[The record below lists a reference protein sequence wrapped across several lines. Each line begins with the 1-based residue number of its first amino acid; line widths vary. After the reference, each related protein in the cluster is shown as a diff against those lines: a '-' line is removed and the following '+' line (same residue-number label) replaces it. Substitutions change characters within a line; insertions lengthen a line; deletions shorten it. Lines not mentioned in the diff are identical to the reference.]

1 MEQTI
6 LTFGYV
12 KHNQSS
18 PWAIDVVKYFHET
31 LSPIIYTTKSRHLT
45 FETVK
50 FAFPNLFL
58 VAHFKLLLRLSGLST
73 IRPSGLS

>member
-6 LTFGYV
+6 LTIGYV
-12 KHNQSS
+12 KYNRSS
-18 PWAIDVVKYFHET
+18 HWAIDLVKYFHET
-31 LSPIIYTTKSRHLT
+31 LSPITYTTKSRHLT
-45 FETVK
+45 VETVK
-50 FAFPNLFL
+50 SAFPNLFL